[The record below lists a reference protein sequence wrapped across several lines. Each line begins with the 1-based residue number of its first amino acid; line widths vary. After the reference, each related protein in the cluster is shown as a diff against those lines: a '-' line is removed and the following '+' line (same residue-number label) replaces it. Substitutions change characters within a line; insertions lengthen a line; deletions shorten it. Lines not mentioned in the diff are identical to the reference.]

1 MQQGAGGELN
11 PCLPFLPAPAPSYTL
26 WGFGCTYM
34 DLPAHTSKLC
44 PHSPPLGPG
53 EAVHTWEDESRKR
66 PLQAQAPRYPEL
78 SMKHTHWRRA
88 RAGPGKGPPCSGLRA
103 VLFTDALRW
112 WQSTVTVNKCAAE
125 IDMERVLLR
134 LGLLFWGS
142 ALFLFSFRKRHHL
155 RLNFHVKKGCRR
167 KTSSNLRI
175 LQFNPILVFTLIL

>member
-1 MQQGAGGELN
+1 MSFGFLDSLASAMQQGAGGELN

-34 DLPAHTSKLC
+34 DPPAHTSKLC

-88 RAGPGKGPPCSGLRA
+88 GAGPGKGPPCSGLRA

-125 IDMERVLLR
+125 IDTERVLLR
-134 LGLLFWGS
+134 LGLLF
-142 ALFLFSFRKRHHL
+142 
-155 RLNFHVKKGCRR
+155 
-167 KTSSNLRI
+167 
-175 LQFNPILVFTLIL
+175 